1 MKSFTTLAWQQQAEN
16 VDKLDYQNWKKIC
29 VSKDTIKRVK
39 RQPMEWEK
47 ILTNHMYNRKLISRI
62 CKELIKLS
70 NNEKIVKDWNRHF
83 SKECILMANK
93 HTKRCS
99 ISLTTREIQ
108 IKTTMRYCSI
118 ANRMIIIKKYL
129 VTCDGTQWR
138 IMWEK
143 ECVCACVCIY
153 ICVCVCIYIYMA
165 GSLCYTA
172 EIVRTM

>member
-1 MKSFTTLAWQQQAEN
+1 MGEKLHDIGLTTTGRKCRQTGLS
-16 VDKLDYQNWKKIC
+16 KLKKIC

-39 RQPMEWEK
+39 RQPMGWEK

-108 IKTTMRYCSI
+108 IKTTMRHHFI
-118 ANRMIIIKKYL
+118 PIGMAVTKGKKNRLNRLM
-129 VTCDGTQWR
+129 TW
-138 IMWEK
+138 M
-143 ECVCACVCIY
+143 
-153 ICVCVCIYIYMA
+153 
-165 GSLCYTA
+165 
-172 EIVRTM
+172 